1 MPIESVQVVEL
12 GPLRVV
18 TVVSFE
24 AGPESGDDSE
34 EVSMTLK
41 DVRIVTL
48 PPMRV
53 VSALGFG
60 KEPENKAWTLIKE
73 FAARA
78 GIDLAAEGTQ
88 TFGFNNPNP
97 SPGSENYGYE
107 LWLPV
112 GPEVVVEE
120 PLEIKEIAGGAY
132 AVTQFTG
139 LSNIGRVWK
148 ELVAWFEDSPYT
160 CPGNWCQCLEEHLQ
174 PAEPD
179 PEKWV
184 FNLYLPIAE

>member
-1 MPIESVQVVEL
+1 VRVEDVQVIEL
-12 GPLRVV
+12 GSLRVV
-18 TVVSFE
+18 TVLEYEQEPE
-24 AGPESGDDSE
+24 ADRPVE
-34 EVSMTLK
+34 EVPMTLQ
-41 DVRIVTL
+41 DVRIVKL

-60 KEPENKAWTLIKE
+60 REPENKAWTLIKD
-73 FAARA
+73 FAAKE
-78 GIDLAAEGTQ
+78 GIDLAAEGTR

-112 GPEVVVEE
+112 GPEVAAAE
-120 PLEIKEIAGGAY
+120 PLEVKEIAGATY

-160 CPGNWCQCLEEHLQ
+160 CPGNWCQCLEEQLQ
-174 PAEPD
+174 PAGSD

-184 FNLYLPIAE
+184 FNLYLPVAE